1 MRKQKISPYIFLFI
15 SLFCALSFSD
25 SFTQK
30 VRFFAVSSFAPSW
43 RLCERIKKGA
53 LLLSSS
59 QGASTLKGE
68 QFIREMEELKRE
80 NRSLCEQ
87 MENVRQWVLSED
99 RIEEQ
104 MTRIKNLD
112 PLEKEGAWRHY
123 FHRRKEELSGI
134 LKLQMKAI
142 PAKVIYRDPASWSSF
157 VWIDIGERQNRSLK
171 EAVIAKNSP
180 VVIGNVLVGL
190 VEEVGEKQCKVR
202 LLTDANLF
210 PSVRSVRGG
219 KQDQFFVEHVEG
231 LLQLLG
237 ARRDLFASP
246 EEEGQV
252 VASLQKIASRLDGS
266 QGTSYL
272 AKGELKGS
280 SLPLWR
286 TRGQCLKGLGFN
298 YDFSDN
304 EGPARDLRTGEIV
317 GSSSK
322 KQVALLKEGDL
333 LITSGLDGIFPAGLE
348 VAVVSKVH
356 CLKEGAS
363 SYELEAKAIAE
374 NFNELSSVF
383 VLPPLSAL

>member
-1 MRKQKISPYIFLFI
+1 VRKQKISPYIFLCL
-15 SLFCALSFSD
+15 SLFCVLSFSD

-30 VRFFAVSSFAPSW
+30 VRFFTVSSFSPSW
-43 RLCERIKKGA
+43 RLCESVKKGT
-53 LLLSSS
+53 LLLTSF
-59 QGASTLKGE
+59 QGSDPFTKE
-68 QFIREMEELKRE
+68 PFIREMEELKRE

-104 MTRIKNLD
+104 MNRIKSLD

-134 LKLQMKAI
+134 LKLRMKAI

-157 VWIDIGERQNRSLK
+157 VWIGVGERQNRSLK

-190 VEEVGEKQCKVR
+190 VEEVGEKQSKVR

-210 PSVRSVRGG
+210 PSVRSIRGG
-219 KQDQFFVEHVEG
+219 KQDQFFIEQMEG

-237 ARRDLFASP
+237 ARPDLFSSR
-246 EEEGQV
+246 EEESQIV
-252 VASLQKIASRLDGS
+252 TSLQKVVKRLDGS

-286 TRGQCLKGLGFN
+286 TRGQSLKGLGFN
-298 YDFSDN
+298 YDFADS
-304 EGPARDLRTGEIV
+304 EGPARDLRTGE
-317 GSSSK
+317 S
-322 KQVALLKEGDL
+322 LLKEGDL
-333 LITSGLDGIFPAGLE
+333 LVTTGLDGVFPAGLE

-356 CLKEGAS
+356 SLKEGAS

-383 VLPPLSAL
+383 VLPPLFAL

>member
-1 MRKQKISPYIFLFI
+1 MRKQKISPYIFLFV
-15 SLFCALSFSD
+15 SLFCVLSFSD

-30 VRFFAVSSFAPSW
+30 VRLFAVSSFSPSW
-43 RLCERIKKGA
+43 RFCEGLKKGA

-59 QGASTLKGE
+59 QGSDRFTKE

-104 MTRIKNLD
+104 MTRVKSLD

-157 VWIDIGERQNRSLK
+157 VWIGIGERQNRSLK

-190 VEEVGEKQCKVR
+190 IEEVGEKQSKVR

-210 PSVRSVRGG
+210 PSVRSIRGG
-219 KQDQFFVEHVEG
+219 KQDQFFIEHVEG

-237 ARRDLFASP
+237 ARRDLFSSL
-246 EEEGQV
+246 EEENQIV
-252 VASLQKIASRLDGS
+252 TSLQKVVKRLDGS

-286 TRGQCLKGLGFN
+286 TRGQRLKGLGFN
-298 YDFSDN
+298 YDFADS
-304 EGPARDLRTGEIV
+304 EGPARDLRTGE
-317 GSSSK
+317 
-322 KQVALLKEGDL
+322 ALLREGDL
-333 LITSGLDGIFPAGLE
+333 LITSGLDGVFPAGLE
-348 VAVVSKVH
+348 VAIVSKVH
-356 CLKEGAS
+356 SLKEGAS

-383 VLPPLSAL
+383 VLPPLAAL